1 MKDFKKAVLEI
12 RSNLFYLI
20 LLESVTSGF
29 LVFLIAYLILS
40 FFDVSFWISFLIG
53 CIGLA
58 VFYFYN
64 KKIYQ
69 VRKIEQA
76 YPFLGEK
83 LRTAVDTA
91 GVNNEV
97 VEDLQAQVLS
107 EIKHVHPG
115 MFFDSG
121 IFSLKIVFV
130 VFFSFLLV
138 FTSFFHIQ
146 IKEFR
151 TETLDSLQKN
161 MQTVFS
167 DQPTGGNISNLPD
180 EAANGAG
187 ISPNKNILGKKSLT
201 QLGDK
206 TIDVTIRPA
215 KYEFTVRESGDQNNK
230 EFKSEFP
237 NEIHTEQSTFY
248 QENIPK
254 DDQDVVK
261 AYFKKLAEQ

>member
-12 RSNLFYLI
+12 NANLFYLI
-20 LLESVTSGF
+20 ILESFTSGF
-29 LVFLIAYLILS
+29 LVFIIAYFILF

-53 CIGLA
+53 CIALVG
-58 VFYFYN
+58 FYFYN
-64 KKIYQ
+64 KKIYR
-69 VRKIEQA
+69 VKKIEQA
-76 YPFLGEK
+76 YPLLSEK

-91 GVNNEV
+91 SVNNEV
-97 VEDLQAQVLS
+97 VEDLQQQVLS

-121 IFSLKIVFV
+121 TFSLKIFFA
-130 VFFSFLLV
+130 VFFSVLLV

-151 TETLDSLQKN
+151 TETTDSLKN
-161 MQTVFS
+161 KINSVFS
-167 DQPTGGNISNLPD
+167 NQPAGGNISELPD

-187 ISPNKNILGKKSLT
+187 ISPNKNIFGKKSLT

-215 KYEFTVRESGDQNNK
+215 KYEFTVRESGDGYDK
-230 EFKSEFP
+230 PFKGEFP
-237 NEIHTEQSTFY
+237 SEIHTEQSTFY

-261 AYFKKLAEQ
+261 SYFKKLAEQ